1 MKLKPFAVQATAV
14 SQLSAHEVEEA
25 LLVHHH
31 LDTVVFKRLVVVVHH
46 VVEVQ
51 LVHETAAPAT
61 LDADAHK
68 TPFGASFFREQAL
81 DLVAGV
87 VVDFD
92 HGMWKTCRKN
102 TPFGGC
108 KGTLFGFN
116 PNKLVTLFPPAASH
130 LWGMAGARKSQPRRS
145 RAQLTTQFTTV
156 VGMSLTLFLLGMLGL
171 AGLLGQWATL
181 QLKQRVHVQ
190 VYLQREM
197 TQAQIDGTRLAL
209 AADPSVAAATYLDPE
224 EAASELESELGES
237 FVSFLGYVPLP
248 PVVDVVVRPDHATP
262 EGLAEAAARFEATQ
276 GVADVS
282 WNGDLLSA
290 MQAGIDRLMP
300 VLMGAAGLC
309 LLIALALLNN
319 TIRLTVFARRF
330 LIRNMQLVG
339 AQPRLVRRPFVV
351 QGLLLGATS
360 GLIAFAGTLGILT
373 WFQAQLGTMSLPWIG
388 LLAALFVGVGGLLGA
403 GFSSV
408 AVNRYLSADLSQ
420 LH

>member
-1 MKLKPFAVQATAV
+1 MKFKPLAVEPSAV
-14 SQLSAHEVEEA
+14 AQLRAYEVEKA
-25 LLVHHH
+25 LLVDDDLHAI
-31 LDTVVFKRLVVVVHH
+31 VFKRLVVVVHH
-46 VVEVQ
+46 VVEIQ
-51 LVHETAAPAT
+51 LVHETAASAT
-61 LDADAHK
+61 LHADADE
-68 TPFGASFFREQAL
+68 TPCGASFFGEQTL
-81 DLVAGV
+81 DLVACV
-87 VVDFD
+87 VIDFD
-92 HGMWKTCRKN
+92 HVWKTCYKN

-319 TIRLTVFARRF
+319 TIRLSVFARRF

>member
-1 MKLKPFAVQATAV
+1 
-14 SQLSAHEVEEA
+14 
-25 LLVHHH
+25 
-31 LDTVVFKRLVVVVHH
+31 
-46 VVEVQ
+46 
-51 LVHETAAPAT
+51 
-61 LDADAHK
+61 
-68 TPFGASFFREQAL
+68 
-81 DLVAGV
+81 
-87 VVDFD
+87 
-92 HGMWKTCRKN
+92 
-102 TPFGGC
+102 
-108 KGTLFGFN
+108 
-116 PNKLVTLFPPAASH
+116 
-130 LWGMAGARKSQPRRS
+130 MAGARKSQPRRS

-171 AGLLGQWATL
+171 AGLLGQWATV

-209 AADPSVAAATYLDPE
+209 AADPGVAAATYLDPE
-224 EAASELESELGES
+224 EAAAELESELGES

-262 EGLAEAAARFEATQ
+262 EALAEVAARFEATQ

-282 WNGDLLSA
+282 WNGDLLGA

-300 VLMGAAGLC
+300 VLTGAAGLC

-373 WFQAQLGTMSLPWIG
+373 WFQGQLGTMSLPWIG

>member
-1 MKLKPFAVQATAV
+1 
-14 SQLSAHEVEEA
+14 
-25 LLVHHH
+25 
-31 LDTVVFKRLVVVVHH
+31 
-46 VVEVQ
+46 
-51 LVHETAAPAT
+51 
-61 LDADAHK
+61 
-68 TPFGASFFREQAL
+68 
-81 DLVAGV
+81 
-87 VVDFD
+87 
-92 HGMWKTCRKN
+92 
-102 TPFGGC
+102 
-108 KGTLFGFN
+108 
-116 PNKLVTLFPPAASH
+116 
-130 LWGMAGARKSQPRRS
+130 MAGARKSQPRRS

-171 AGLLGQWATL
+171 AGLLGQWATV

-224 EAASELESELGES
+224 EAASELEAELGES

-262 EGLAEAAARFEATQ
+262 EALAEAAARFEATQ

-339 AQPRLVRRPFVV
+339 ARPRLVRRPFVV

-373 WFQAQLGTMSLPWIG
+373 WFKAQLGTMSLPWIG
-388 LLAALFVGVGGLLGA
+388 LLAAVFVGVGGLLGA

-408 AVNRYLSADLSQ
+408 AVNRYLRADLSQ

>member
-1 MKLKPFAVQATAV
+1 M
-14 SQLSAHEVEEA
+14 
-25 LLVHHH
+25 
-31 LDTVVFKRLVVVVHH
+31 
-46 VVEVQ
+46 
-51 LVHETAAPAT
+51 
-61 LDADAHK
+61 
-68 TPFGASFFREQAL
+68 
-81 DLVAGV
+81 
-87 VVDFD
+87 
-92 HGMWKTCRKN
+92 
-102 TPFGGC
+102 
-108 KGTLFGFN
+108 
-116 PNKLVTLFPPAASH
+116 
-130 LWGMAGARKSQPRRS
+130 
-145 RAQLTTQFTTV
+145 
-156 VGMSLTLFLLGMLGL
+156 
-171 AGLLGQWATL
+171 
-181 QLKQRVHVQ
+181 
-190 VYLQREM
+190 
-197 TQAQIDGTRLAL
+197 
-209 AADPSVAAATYLDPE
+209 
-224 EAASELESELGES
+224 
-237 FVSFLGYVPLP
+237 
-248 PVVDVVVRPDHATP
+248 
-262 EGLAEAAARFEATQ
+262 AARFEAIQ

>member
-1 MKLKPFAVQATAV
+1 
-14 SQLSAHEVEEA
+14 
-25 LLVHHH
+25 
-31 LDTVVFKRLVVVVHH
+31 
-46 VVEVQ
+46 
-51 LVHETAAPAT
+51 
-61 LDADAHK
+61 
-68 TPFGASFFREQAL
+68 
-81 DLVAGV
+81 
-87 VVDFD
+87 
-92 HGMWKTCRKN
+92 
-102 TPFGGC
+102 
-108 KGTLFGFN
+108 
-116 PNKLVTLFPPAASH
+116 
-130 LWGMAGARKSQPRRS
+130 MAGARKSQPRRS

-171 AGLLGQWATL
+171 AGLLGQWATV

-209 AADPSVAAATYLDPE
+209 AADPGVAAATYLDPE
-224 EAASELESELGES
+224 EAAAELESELGES

-262 EGLAEAAARFEATQ
+262 EALAEVAARFEATQ

-282 WNGDLLSA
+282 WNGDLLGA

-300 VLMGAAGLC
+300 VLTGATGLC

-373 WFQAQLGTMSLPWIG
+373 WFQGQLGTMSLPWIG

>member
-1 MKLKPFAVQATAV
+1 
-14 SQLSAHEVEEA
+14 
-25 LLVHHH
+25 
-31 LDTVVFKRLVVVVHH
+31 
-46 VVEVQ
+46 
-51 LVHETAAPAT
+51 
-61 LDADAHK
+61 
-68 TPFGASFFREQAL
+68 
-81 DLVAGV
+81 
-87 VVDFD
+87 
-92 HGMWKTCRKN
+92 
-102 TPFGGC
+102 
-108 KGTLFGFN
+108 
-116 PNKLVTLFPPAASH
+116 
-130 LWGMAGARKSQPRRS
+130 MAGARKSQPRRS

-171 AGLLGQWATL
+171 AGLLGQWATV

-209 AADPSVAAATYLDPE
+209 AADPGVAAATYLDPE
-224 EAASELESELGES
+224 EAAAELESELGES

-262 EGLAEAAARFEATQ
+262 EALAEVAARFEATQ

-282 WNGDLLSA
+282 WNGDLLGA

-300 VLMGAAGLC
+300 VLTGAAGLC

>member
-1 MKLKPFAVQATAV
+1 
-14 SQLSAHEVEEA
+14 
-25 LLVHHH
+25 
-31 LDTVVFKRLVVVVHH
+31 
-46 VVEVQ
+46 
-51 LVHETAAPAT
+51 
-61 LDADAHK
+61 
-68 TPFGASFFREQAL
+68 
-81 DLVAGV
+81 
-87 VVDFD
+87 
-92 HGMWKTCRKN
+92 
-102 TPFGGC
+102 
-108 KGTLFGFN
+108 
-116 PNKLVTLFPPAASH
+116 
-130 LWGMAGARKSQPRRS
+130 MAGARKSQPRRS

-171 AGLLGQWATL
+171 AGLLGQWATV

-209 AADPSVAAATYLDPE
+209 AADPGVAAATYLDPE
-224 EAASELESELGES
+224 EAAAELESELGES

-262 EGLAEAAARFEATQ
+262 EALAEVAARFEATQ

-282 WNGDLLSA
+282 WNGDLLGA
-290 MQAGIDRLMP
+290 MQAGIDRLVP
-300 VLMGAAGLC
+300 VLTGAAGLC

>member
-1 MKLKPFAVQATAV
+1 
-14 SQLSAHEVEEA
+14 
-25 LLVHHH
+25 
-31 LDTVVFKRLVVVVHH
+31 
-46 VVEVQ
+46 
-51 LVHETAAPAT
+51 
-61 LDADAHK
+61 
-68 TPFGASFFREQAL
+68 
-81 DLVAGV
+81 
-87 VVDFD
+87 
-92 HGMWKTCRKN
+92 
-102 TPFGGC
+102 
-108 KGTLFGFN
+108 
-116 PNKLVTLFPPAASH
+116 
-130 LWGMAGARKSQPRRS
+130 
-145 RAQLTTQFTTV
+145 
-156 VGMSLTLFLLGMLGL
+156 
-171 AGLLGQWATL
+171 
-181 QLKQRVHVQ
+181 
-190 VYLQREM
+190 M

>member
-1 MKLKPFAVQATAV
+1 
-14 SQLSAHEVEEA
+14 
-25 LLVHHH
+25 
-31 LDTVVFKRLVVVVHH
+31 
-46 VVEVQ
+46 
-51 LVHETAAPAT
+51 
-61 LDADAHK
+61 
-68 TPFGASFFREQAL
+68 
-81 DLVAGV
+81 
-87 VVDFD
+87 
-92 HGMWKTCRKN
+92 
-102 TPFGGC
+102 
-108 KGTLFGFN
+108 
-116 PNKLVTLFPPAASH
+116 
-130 LWGMAGARKSQPRRS
+130 MAGARKSQPRRS

-171 AGLLGQWATL
+171 AGLLGQWATV

-209 AADPSVAAATYLDPE
+209 AADPSVAAATYLDPG
-224 EAASELESELGES
+224 EAALELEAELGES

-262 EGLAEAAARFEATQ
+262 EALAEAAARFEATQ

-339 AQPRLVRRPFVV
+339 ARPRLVRRPFVV

-388 LLAALFVGVGGLLGA
+388 LLAAVFVGVGGLLGA

-408 AVNRYLSADLSQ
+408 AVNRYLRADLSQ

>member
-1 MKLKPFAVQATAV
+1 
-14 SQLSAHEVEEA
+14 
-25 LLVHHH
+25 
-31 LDTVVFKRLVVVVHH
+31 
-46 VVEVQ
+46 
-51 LVHETAAPAT
+51 
-61 LDADAHK
+61 
-68 TPFGASFFREQAL
+68 
-81 DLVAGV
+81 
-87 VVDFD
+87 
-92 HGMWKTCRKN
+92 
-102 TPFGGC
+102 
-108 KGTLFGFN
+108 
-116 PNKLVTLFPPAASH
+116 
-130 LWGMAGARKSQPRRS
+130 MAGARKSQPRRS

-171 AGLLGQWATL
+171 AGLLGQWATV

-224 EAASELESELGES
+224 GAASELEAELGES

-262 EGLAEAAARFEATQ
+262 EALAEAAARFEATQ

-339 AQPRLVRRPFVV
+339 ARPRLVRRPFVV

-388 LLAALFVGVGGLLGA
+388 LLAAVFVGVGGLLGA

-408 AVNRYLSADLSQ
+408 AVNRYLRADLSQ

>member
-1 MKLKPFAVQATAV
+1 
-14 SQLSAHEVEEA
+14 
-25 LLVHHH
+25 
-31 LDTVVFKRLVVVVHH
+31 
-46 VVEVQ
+46 
-51 LVHETAAPAT
+51 
-61 LDADAHK
+61 
-68 TPFGASFFREQAL
+68 
-81 DLVAGV
+81 
-87 VVDFD
+87 
-92 HGMWKTCRKN
+92 
-102 TPFGGC
+102 
-108 KGTLFGFN
+108 
-116 PNKLVTLFPPAASH
+116 
-130 LWGMAGARKSQPRRS
+130 MAGARKSQPRRS

-171 AGLLGQWATL
+171 AGLLGQWATV

-209 AADPSVAAATYLDPE
+209 AADPGVAAATYLDPE
-224 EAASELESELGES
+224 EAAAELESELGES

-262 EGLAEAAARFEATQ
+262 EALAEVAARFEATQ

-282 WNGDLLSA
+282 WNGDLLGA

-300 VLMGAAGLC
+300 VLTGAAGLC

-373 WFQAQLGTMSLPWIG
+373 WFQAQLGTMSLAWIG

>member
-1 MKLKPFAVQATAV
+1 
-14 SQLSAHEVEEA
+14 
-25 LLVHHH
+25 
-31 LDTVVFKRLVVVVHH
+31 
-46 VVEVQ
+46 
-51 LVHETAAPAT
+51 
-61 LDADAHK
+61 
-68 TPFGASFFREQAL
+68 
-81 DLVAGV
+81 
-87 VVDFD
+87 
-92 HGMWKTCRKN
+92 
-102 TPFGGC
+102 
-108 KGTLFGFN
+108 
-116 PNKLVTLFPPAASH
+116 
-130 LWGMAGARKSQPRRS
+130 
-145 RAQLTTQFTTV
+145 
-156 VGMSLTLFLLGMLGL
+156 MSLTLFLLGMLGL
-171 AGLLGQWATL
+171 AGLLGQWATV

-209 AADPSVAAATYLDPE
+209 AADPGVAAATYLDPE
-224 EAASELESELGES
+224 EAAAELESELGES

-262 EGLAEAAARFEATQ
+262 EALAEVAARFEATQ

-282 WNGDLLSA
+282 WNGDLLGA

-300 VLMGAAGLC
+300 VLTGAAGLC

-373 WFQAQLGTMSLPWIG
+373 WFQAQLGTMSLAWIG

>member
-1 MKLKPFAVQATAV
+1 
-14 SQLSAHEVEEA
+14 
-25 LLVHHH
+25 
-31 LDTVVFKRLVVVVHH
+31 
-46 VVEVQ
+46 
-51 LVHETAAPAT
+51 
-61 LDADAHK
+61 
-68 TPFGASFFREQAL
+68 
-81 DLVAGV
+81 
-87 VVDFD
+87 
-92 HGMWKTCRKN
+92 
-102 TPFGGC
+102 
-108 KGTLFGFN
+108 
-116 PNKLVTLFPPAASH
+116 
-130 LWGMAGARKSQPRRS
+130 MAGARKSHPRRS

-171 AGLLGQWATL
+171 AGLLGQWATV

-209 AADPSVAAATYLDPE
+209 AADPGVAAATYLDPE
-224 EAASELESELGES
+224 EAAAELESELGES

-262 EGLAEAAARFEATQ
+262 EALAEVAARFEATQ

-282 WNGDLLSA
+282 WNGDLLGA

-300 VLMGAAGLC
+300 VLTGAAGLC